1 MAPKKDLLT
10 FYCAVI
16 RSTVE
21 YAAQVW
27 HGGLTQAQSN
37 DIERIQKR
45 ALRIM
50 DPFKYYEQAL
60 TEAKIKSLKK
70 RRDEMSIT
78 LVKIMP
84 THKLHSLLLT
94 KPNDIKERE
103 TRTNGQKTY
112 SFFWRTGTI

>member
-45 ALRIM
+45 ALRIF
-50 DPFKYYEQAL
+50 DPDFKDYEQAL
-60 TEAKIKSLKK
+60 TEAKIN
-70 RRDEMSIT
+70 
-78 LVKIMP
+78 
-84 THKLHSLLLT
+84 H
-94 KPNDIKERE
+94 
-103 TRTNGQKTY
+103 
-112 SFFWRTGTI
+112 

>member
-1 MAPKKDLLT
+1 
-10 FYCAVI
+10 
-16 RSTVE
+16 
-21 YAAQVW
+21 
-27 HGGLTQAQSN
+27 
-37 DIERIQKR
+37 
-45 ALRIM
+45 M

-84 THKLHSLLLT
+84 THKLHSLLLP

-103 TRTNGQKTY
+103 TRTNGKKTY
-112 SFFWRTGTI
+112 NFFWRTGTI